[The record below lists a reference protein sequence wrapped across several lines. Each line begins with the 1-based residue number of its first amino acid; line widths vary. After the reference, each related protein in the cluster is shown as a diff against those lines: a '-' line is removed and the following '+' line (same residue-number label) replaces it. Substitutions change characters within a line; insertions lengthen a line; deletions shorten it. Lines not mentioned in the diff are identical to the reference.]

1 MSKDFHDP
9 GVHGQEWAGKMTL
22 HYKDIWLEIV
32 KVLEDWALEGLI
44 HLKPTMAHNKQGQR
58 VARQFM
64 EADYAHNTHEKIQKV
79 GGTGIYLG
87 FGTDKCPLANMTGGR
102 SG

>member
-1 MSKDFHDP
+1 MGRQDDLALQGYLVGDCEGP
-9 GVHGQEWAGKMTL
+9 
-22 HYKDIWLEIV
+22 D
-32 KVLEDWALEGLI
+32 LEDQALEGLI

>member
-1 MSKDFHDP
+1 
-9 GVHGQEWAGKMTL
+9 
-22 HYKDIWLEIV
+22 
-32 KVLEDWALEGLI
+32 
-44 HLKPTMAHNKQGQR
+44 
-58 VARQFM
+58 M